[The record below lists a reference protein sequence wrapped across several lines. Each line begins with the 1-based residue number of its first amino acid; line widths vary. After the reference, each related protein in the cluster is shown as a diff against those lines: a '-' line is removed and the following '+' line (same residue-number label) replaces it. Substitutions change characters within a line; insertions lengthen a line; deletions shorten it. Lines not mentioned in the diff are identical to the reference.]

1 MTELFEDLPSVD
13 PTVDYLTEL
22 VGEGKKFKTPQE
34 LALGKAEADAFIER
48 LKLETQELRTE
59 LSTRVK
65 YEEFLDKLNSA
76 QLSNSQ
82 QPSGDDQQ
90 QQKPAMTREE
100 IASLVATQLNQ
111 TEAQKTAQQNLGN
124 VQNRLR
130 EVYGPNFANKLR
142 QQAAE
147 LGLSDQEVKNLAERN
162 PKALFRMLGVDGDR
176 PIEQFDSPPKTQVTG
191 FAPTGQRRGKTY
203 YDAIYKENPERYFSP
218 EIYNER
224 YKLIQDIG
232 IEAYNKL

>member
-13 PTVDYLTEL
+13 PAVDYLTEL

-48 LKLETQELRTE
+48 LKLETQELRNE

-90 QQKPAMTREE
+90 QQKPAMSPEE
-100 IASLVATQLNQ
+100 IARLVATQINQ
-111 TEAQKTAQQNLGN
+111 TEAQKTAQQNLAL
-124 VQNRLR
+124 VENRLR
-130 EVYGPNFANKLR
+130 EALGPNFASKLR

-147 LGLSDQEVKNLAERN
+147 LGLSDQEVKNLAETK
-162 PKALFRMLGVDGDR
+162 PKALFRLLGLDSDR
-176 PIEQFDSPPKTQVTG
+176 PNEQFAPPPKTQVTG
-191 FAPTGQRRGKTY
+191 FAPTGQKRGKSY
-203 YDAIYKENPERYFSP
+203 YDEIYKTDPTRYYSP

-224 YKLIQDIG
+224 YNLIKEIG